1 MKNIGPL
8 IINIDDITLSKN
20 EKLVIKH
27 DLIGGVILFSHNY
40 SSKEQLI
47 DLINEIKS
55 IGNPIILTG
64 DFNLNDNDS
73 SIKLAS
79 SAANANN
86 STPVAIGIT
95 GVGFGTFHTFT
106 SSKQNTKC
114 LVAIDNFIQ
123 NPIVSTA
130 TTTSLIKEIILSS

>member
-27 DLIGGVILFSHNY
+27 DLIGGIILFSHNY

-55 IGNPIILTG
+55 IKNNIYICIDHEGGRVQRLLD
-64 DFNLNDNDS
+64 DFTHLPSLESISNINDKVLAKDIAFLKFLNLNF
-73 SIKLAS
+73 L
-79 SAANANN
+79 
-86 STPVAIGIT
+86 
-95 GVGFGTFHTFT
+95 
-106 SSKQNTKC
+106 
-114 LVAIDNFIQ
+114 NFI
-123 NPIVSTA
+123 SWL
-130 TTTSLIKEIILSS
+130 SLTDQSFNSERNLLISL

>member
-27 DLIGGVILFSHNY
+27 DLIGGIILFSHNY

-55 IGNPIILTG
+55 IKNNIYICIDHEGGRVQRLLDDFTHLPSLESISNINDKVLAKDIAYASGYIGSVSYTHLT
-64 DFNLNDNDS
+64 LPTIYS
-73 SIKLAS
+73 
-79 SAANANN
+79 
-86 STPVAIGIT
+86 V
-95 GVGFGTFHTFT
+95 
-106 SSKQNTKC
+106 
-114 LVAIDNFIQ
+114 
-123 NPIVSTA
+123 
-130 TTTSLIKEIILSS
+130 

>member
-27 DLIGGVILFSHNY
+27 DLIGGIILFSHNY

-55 IGNPIILTG
+55 IKDNIHISIDHEGGRVQRL
-64 DFNLNDNDS
+64 LNDFTHLPSLESISNIND
-73 SIKLAS
+73 KALAKDIAYAS
-79 SAANANN
+79 GY
-86 STPVAIGIT
+86 IGSYELYLLLMLY
-95 GVGFGTFHTFT
+95 H
-106 SSKQNTKC
+106 
-114 LVAIDNFIQ
+114 
-123 NPIVSTA
+123 
-130 TTTSLIKEIILSS
+130 